1 MAIVSVARVL
11 VDLNQSFGVQGKRFC
26 KAGSKCNVE
35 SRRTETESSFAVASK
50 FEKSRCTRHTFD
62 VRFALVSRSYQSS
75 ILFLSILRCHFV
87 SPRWKSLFSNFALQ
101 HFRVPLPLSLS
112 FSLSLFLF
120 LSRLPIL
127 LLSFRS
133 FCQRTGWFQQL
144 RQAISI
150 FPFQLTWETNRRYFF
165 TCTNCGNFI

>member
-75 ILFLSILRCHFV
+75 IPPSFFFQFSAVILFPPGENLYFLISPCNAFVFHF
-87 SPRWKSLFSNFALQ
+87 
-101 HFRVPLPLSLS
+101 LPLSLS
-112 FSLSLFLF
+112 LSLSPAYFALVLSYFLPAY
-120 LSRLPIL
+120 RLIPTTAPGY
-127 LLSFRS
+127 FN
-133 FCQRTGWFQQL
+133 
-144 RQAISI
+144 IS
-150 FPFQLTWETNRRYFF
+150 FQLT
-165 TCTNCGNFI
+165 

>member
-1 MAIVSVARVL
+1 MVENRSNVQVVISFLRIRHSRIFPKIHSGMAIVSVTRVL
-11 VDLNQSFGVQGKRFC
+11 VDLNQSFSVQGKRFY

-75 ILFLSILRCHFV
+75 IPPSFFFQFSAVILFPSGENLYFLISPCNAFVFHF
-87 SPRWKSLFSNFALQ
+87 
-101 HFRVPLPLSLS
+101 
-112 FSLSLFLF
+112 LSLFLF

-127 LLSFRS
+127 LLFFRS
-133 FCQRTGWFQQL
+133 FCQRTV
-144 RQAISI
+144 
-150 FPFQLTWETNRRYFF
+150 
-165 TCTNCGNFI
+165 